1 MSNIDLDSIL
11 ELSCLSLT
19 DERKQAFVGQ
29 IEKVLDYMVVLNNV
43 ETTPDPSFEWPI
55 HKDVIGR
62 EDVPESFE
70 HPLVKENAPVYKS
83 GGFSVPKILS

>member
-1 MSNIDLDSIL
+1 MSNIDVDSIL

-19 DERKQAFVGQ
+19 DERKQEFSVQ
-29 IEKVLDYMVVLNNV
+29 IEKVLDYMDVLNNV
-43 ETTPDPSFEWPI
+43 KKVPDPSFEWPI
-55 HKDVIGR
+55 HKDVVGR

-70 HPLVKENAPVYKS
+70 HPLVKENAPEYKS